1 MSIKFHLPDF
11 AVRYHFNRIFL
22 SMLEH
27 CPQYF
32 YDWSGDSFR
41 LRLLPPVFMERRKN
55 YAGSVR

>member
-27 CPQYF
+27 VLNIF
-32 YDWSGDSFR
+32 T
-41 LRLLPPVFMERRKN
+41 MEWR
-55 YAGSVR
+55 

>member
-22 SMLEH
+22 SMRGTLSSI
-27 CPQYF
+27 F
-32 YDWSGDSFR
+32 LRWSGDSFR